1 MTDVGRMNICQRT
14 ACNPFLSSSPVW
26 RPFTE
31 EESSVRDNVW
41 TKAQALGAHMH
52 QATVLTLTELVQ
64 APLYYPSQ
72 KEKLRFSNEDLLV
85 QGIAP

>member
-1 MTDVGRMNICQRT
+1 MRDSVG
-14 ACNPFLSSSPVW
+14 
-26 RPFTE
+26 
-31 EESSVRDNVW
+31 

-52 QATVLTLTELVQ
+52 RATVLTLTELVQ
-64 APLYYPSQ
+64 APLYYPFQ